1 MLEELAA
8 MAVTQ
13 EWDREATEMDVME
26 HIQAEEDTQAR
37 MMEVI
42 QATLK
47 EDSLKLEHVSKV
59 QLFNFYIFFQWL
71 LLLYWW
77 YQ

>member
-1 MLEELAA
+1 

-13 EWDREATEMDVME
+13 EWVREATEMDVME

-47 EDSLKLEHVSKV
+47 EDSLKLEDVSKV
-59 QLFNFYIFFQWL
+59 ELFYFYIFFQ
-71 LLLYWW
+71 
-77 YQ
+77 

>member
-59 QLFNFYIFFQWL
+59 QLFNFYIFFQ
-71 LLLYWW
+71 
-77 YQ
+77 

>member
-26 HIQAEEDTQAR
+26 HIQVEEDTQAR

-47 EDSLKLEHVSKV
+47 EDSLKLEDVSKV
-59 QLFNFYIFFQWL
+59 ELFYFYIFFQ
-71 LLLYWW
+71 
-77 YQ
+77 

>member
-13 EWDREATEMDVME
+13 EWDREATEMDEME
-26 HIQAEEDTQAR
+26 HIQAEVDTQAR

-47 EDSLKLEHVSKV
+47 EDSLKLEDVSKV
-59 QLFNFYIFFQWL
+59 QLFYFYIFFQ
-71 LLLYWW
+71 
-77 YQ
+77 

>member
-1 MLEELAA
+1 MSEELAA

-59 QLFNFYIFFQWL
+59 QLFNFYIFFQ
-71 LLLYWW
+71 
-77 YQ
+77 

>member
-13 EWDREATEMDVME
+13 EWVREATEMDVME

-47 EDSLKLEHVSKV
+47 EDSLKLEEVSKV
-59 QLFNFYIFFQWL
+59 QLFYFYIFFQ
-71 LLLYWW
+71 
-77 YQ
+77 

>member
-1 MLEELAA
+1 

-13 EWDREATEMDVME
+13 EWVREATEMDVME
-26 HIQAEEDTQAR
+26 HIQAEVDTQAR

-47 EDSLKLEHVSKV
+47 EDSLKLEDVSKV
-59 QLFNFYIFFQWL
+59 ELFYFYIFFQ
-71 LLLYWW
+71 
-77 YQ
+77 

>member
-1 MLEELAA
+1 MLVELEDMVAIQ
-8 MAVTQ
+8 V
-13 EWDREATEMDVME
+13 WDREDMETEEME
-26 HIQAEEDTQAR
+26 PIQAEEDIQAR

-47 EDSLKLEHVSKV
+47 EDSLKLEDVSKV
-59 QLFNFYIFFQWL
+59 ELFYFYIFFQWL

>member
-1 MLEELAA
+1 

-13 EWDREATEMDVME
+13 EWVREATEMDVME

-47 EDSLKLEHVSKV
+47 EDSLKLEEVSKV
-59 QLFNFYIFFQWL
+59 QLFYFYIFFQ
-71 LLLYWW
+71 
-77 YQ
+77 

>member
-13 EWDREATEMDVME
+13 EWVREATEMDVME

-47 EDSLKLEHVSKV
+47 EDSLKLEDVSKV
-59 QLFNFYIFFQWL
+59 QLFYFYIFFQ
-71 LLLYWW
+71 
-77 YQ
+77 

>member
-1 MLEELAA
+1 

-13 EWDREATEMDVME
+13 EWDREGTEMDVME

-47 EDSLKLEHVSKV
+47 EDSLKLEDVSKV
-59 QLFNFYIFFQWL
+59 QLFYFYIFFQ
-71 LLLYWW
+71 
-77 YQ
+77 

>member
-26 HIQAEEDTQAR
+26 HIQAEEDIQAR

-59 QLFNFYIFFQWL
+59 QLFNFYIFFQ
-71 LLLYWW
+71 
-77 YQ
+77 

>member
-47 EDSLKLEHVSKV
+47 EDSLKLEDVSKV
-59 QLFNFYIFFQWL
+59 QLFYFYIFFQ
-71 LLLYWW
+71 
-77 YQ
+77 

>member
-1 MLEELAA
+1 

-47 EDSLKLEHVSKV
+47 EDSLKLEDVSKV
-59 QLFNFYIFFQWL
+59 ELFYFYIFFQ
-71 LLLYWW
+71 
-77 YQ
+77 

>member
-13 EWDREATEMDVME
+13 EWDREATEMDEME

-47 EDSLKLEHVSKV
+47 EDSLKLEDVSKV
-59 QLFNFYIFFQWL
+59 QLFYFYIFFQWL

-77 YQ
+77 CQ

>member
-1 MLEELAA
+1 

-13 EWDREATEMDVME
+13 EWVREATEMDVME

-59 QLFNFYIFFQWL
+59 QLFNFYIFFQ
-71 LLLYWW
+71 
-77 YQ
+77 

>member
-47 EDSLKLEHVSKV
+47 EDSLKLEDVSKV
-59 QLFNFYIFFQWL
+59 ELFYFYIFFQWL

>member
-1 MLEELAA
+1 

-59 QLFNFYIFFQWL
+59 QLFNFYIFFQ
-71 LLLYWW
+71 
-77 YQ
+77 